1 MATLASLKPSDTFDS
16 LLHLEGET
24 SGFTSALKDVED
36 GVGGTGALKLALTGQ
51 TIGASFDGNVG
62 IGNVAP
68 GNLLEVSASA
78 SVSVIEASCYST
90 DIGHEPVLKL
100 KKSNPATVNTEGATE
115 DD

>member
-51 TIGASFDGNVG
+51 TIGA
-62 IGNVAP
+62 
-68 GNLLEVSASA
+68 
-78 SVSVIEASCYST
+78 
-90 DIGHEPVLKL
+90 
-100 KKSNPATVNTEGATE
+100 
-115 DD
+115 